1 MRHYEMHLIKQE
13 VAVQYGGK
21 ELLLYQL
28 FNERKI
34 SIQKEE
40 QELLDKQIDFITES
54 IPVIDVNRYLVTELG
69 GFRHYEY
76 RNGGHCLT
84 VLQSKSDGSLFVNQA
99 KINIYSNGTYEAETI
114 FFEVLRKLTPTFFA
128 IDYQSNRFGW
138 LSPLKKQK
146 LV

>member
-1 MRHYEMHLIKQE
+1 MRHYEMYLIKQE
-13 VAVQYGGK
+13 IAAQYGGK

-28 FNERKI
+28 FNEKKTAV
-34 SIQKEE
+34 QKEVKD
-40 QELLDKQIDFITES
+40 LLDKQIEFITEP

-69 GFRHYEY
+69 GFRTYEY

-84 VLQSKSDGSLFVNQA
+84 IIQSKSDGSLFVRQG

-114 FFEVLRKLTPTFFA
+114 FFEVLRKLTPSFFA
-128 IDYQSNRFGW
+128 IDFQSERYGW
-138 LSPLKKQK
+138 LNPLKKQK

>member
-21 ELLLYQL
+21 ELLLFQL
-28 FNERKI
+28 FNERKLTV
-34 SIQKEE
+34 QKETK
-40 QELLDKQIDFITES
+40 ELLDKQIDFITES
-54 IPVIDVNRYLVTELG
+54 IPVIDVNRYLVTEFG
-69 GFRHYEY
+69 GFRNYEY

-84 VLQSKSDGSLFVNQA
+84 ILQSKSDGSLFVNQN

-114 FFEVLRKLTPTFFA
+114 FFEVLRKLSPTFFA
-128 IDYQSNRFGW
+128 IDHQSNKYGW
-138 LSPLKKQK
+138 LNPLKKQK